1 MISSI
6 FAHVN
11 SKQQGVALLKD
22 VFYYCYS
29 PWCQWLL
36 FAPHLFLPSV
46 GLWPLKLLTLFL
58 DEDKRSIE
66 NVNSSSS
73 LNAIVG
79 TVHHFD
85 PTQRCLSVHAHH
97 LRHGTPH
104 RRELLF
110 VRNQIEIVDMCRTH
124 LMLIFQSE
132 ELNLSRQVTLN
143 QKLVHPKTWEGHV
156 SLTTTILFD
165 YVLVT
170 MEWAVKKSSFRND
183 ILDWWDAALVLVG
196 DDGLAI

>member
-22 VFYYCYS
+22 VFHYCHS

-36 FAPHLFLPSV
+36 FAPLLFLSSIRLRPF
-46 GLWPLKLLTLFL
+46 KLLTLFL
-58 DEDKRSIE
+58 DEDKRIIE
-66 NVNSSSS
+66 NVDGSLS

-79 TVHHFD
+79 TVHCFD
-85 PTQRCLSVHAHH
+85 PTQCCLSIHAHR

-110 VRNQIEIVDMCRTH
+110 IENRIEIVDMRRTH

-132 ELNLSRQVTLN
+132 ELN
-143 QKLVHPKTWEGHV
+143 
-156 SLTTTILFD
+156 
-165 YVLVT
+165 
-170 MEWAVKKSSFRND
+170 
-183 ILDWWDAALVLVG
+183 
-196 DDGLAI
+196 